1 MKKLIKY
8 LIRLYNDIQAK
19 LTSHPISHLPLSKV
33 DIQPIIMIP
42 GSSATENRFNKMVR
56 MLNHG
61 QHALLGI
68 AAGKLYIL
76 GLR

>member
-1 MKKLIKY
+1 MKKFIKY

-42 GSSATENRFNKMVR
+42 GEFSNGESF
-56 MLNHG
+56 
-61 QHALLGI
+61 
-68 AAGKLYIL
+68 
-76 GLR
+76 